1 MPSLAQTAKLS
12 RHSKECPAPVAQRIE
27 HLTTDQKVGGSNP
40 SGRASFIP
48 VTAPGH
54 LVFLGFGVANRS
66 HRTLK

>member
-40 SGRASFIP
+40 SGRA
-48 VTAPGH
+48 T
-54 LVFLGFGVANRS
+54 VAAFDTGLFEGE
-66 HRTLK
+66 TLA